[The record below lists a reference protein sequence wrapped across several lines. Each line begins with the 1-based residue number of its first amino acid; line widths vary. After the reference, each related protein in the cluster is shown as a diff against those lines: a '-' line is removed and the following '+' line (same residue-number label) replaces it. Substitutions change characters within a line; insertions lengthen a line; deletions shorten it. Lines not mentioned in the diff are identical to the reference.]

1 VQGSFAALH
10 RRKKKILGGHSPSKP
25 PIKTPRAATEKEIWG
40 GEAAPNPTKGYC
52 QLNPS
57 TGC

>member
-1 VQGSFAALH
+1 MILLRRAA
-10 RRKKKILGGHSPSKP
+10 K
-25 PIKTPRAATEKEIWG
+25 PRAATEKEIQG

-57 TGC
+57 TG